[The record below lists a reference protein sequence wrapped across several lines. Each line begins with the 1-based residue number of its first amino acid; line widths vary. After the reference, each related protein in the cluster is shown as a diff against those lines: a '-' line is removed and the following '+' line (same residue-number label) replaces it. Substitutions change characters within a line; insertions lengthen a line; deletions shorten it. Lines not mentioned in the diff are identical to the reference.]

1 MVRHQSIAHL
11 GLEDRTYTIAE
22 WQALEQRTG
31 ERFEY
36 HEGRLVH
43 WQSMAGGTV
52 EHSQISANAIGALFK
67 TLLAKGRD
75 MERCNVHTSD
85 LRIKIPGTVRYV
97 YSDAA
102 VVCGKPTF
110 DANVSTAIANPLL
123 VAEVLSASSQ
133 KYDTREKFRFYARL
147 DSLRTY
153 LLVDQDDA
161 VIEVRS
167 RERAG
172 GPWDISFATTSVES
186 GRALEGSAVIP
197 SLGIELPLT
206 EVYRGIDFTEE
217 GGAEAEVAAE
227 GVT

>member
-1 MVRHQSIAHL
+1 MARHQSIAHL

-22 WQALEQRTG
+22 WQALEERTG

-52 EHSQISANAIGALFK
+52 EHSEIGGNLIYV
-67 TLLAKGRD
+67 LGGGVRSRPQD
-75 MERCNVHTSD
+75 IHCGVHTSD
-85 LRIKIPGTVRYV
+85 LRIAIPGTDRYV
-97 YSDAA
+97 YPDAA
-102 VVCGKPTF
+102 VVCGKPTY
-110 DANVSTAIANPLL
+110 DTEVSTAITNPLL
-123 VAEVLSASSQ
+123 VAEVLSPSSE
-133 KYDTREKFRFYARL
+133 KYDTREKFRYYARL

-167 RERAG
+167 REEAG
-172 GPWDISFATTSVES
+172 GPWAIVFATTSVES
-186 GRALEGSAVIP
+186 GRALEGTAVIP
-197 SLGIELPLT
+197 ALGIGLPLA

-217 GGAEAEVAAE
+217 EGSE
-227 GVT
+227 GVAVPA